1 MKPVSEP
8 EASIQPHWS
17 KPLFSFNA
25 EDCVDPSVQ
34 YFRCM
39 MVFGAS
45 AGCYM
50 SPDAEAAGP

>member
-8 EASIQPHWS
+8 AASIQPHWS
-17 KPLFSFNA
+17 KPLFSFND
-25 EDCVDPSVQ
+25 EDRVDPSVQ
-34 YFRCM
+34 YFRYL
-39 MVFGAS
+39 VFGAS